1 MRRILTIAGL
11 DFQQMFR
18 DRGQLVSIFV
28 LPLLLTWVFGLAFG
42 AGGGS
47 GKATR
52 IPIADHDHS
61 AYSASMKASLDV
73 TGTYVAAPMS
83 ESEARAA
90 VRSGDAG
97 VAVIIPAGFGRD
109 VERGTTATVTTVR
122 DPGASESQAIVEVVR
137 GAAARIA
144 TNAKAAHVTGDAL
157 TLGGNGV
164 YPADAPDFRTVYAEA
179 DRFWSPTPPVGTDA
193 QAVRANSTH
202 TAELSAPASTQY
214 SLGFTVFFVLNIA
227 FAGAGGLLEERE
239 HGTLRRLLATPA
251 SRFEIVGGKVGGVA
265 AMAAFEATVLVGFG
279 ATLFR
284 VPWGSAPLAVVA
296 VLGSLVLAC
305 TGLAI
310 MCSVLVRTRSQLSA
324 IAPALTT
331 ALAMLGGCYW
341 PTEIT
346 PPAMQKLALG
356 TPTGWAMVGLK
367 NTVARGMG
375 LESVVVPCV
384 VLLGMAA
391 MFFAVGL
398 SRLRLE

>member
-1 MRRILTIAGL
+1 
-11 DFQQMFR
+11 
-18 DRGQLVSIFV
+18 
-28 LPLLLTWVFGLAFG
+28 
-42 AGGGS
+42 
-47 GKATR
+47 
-52 IPIADHDHS
+52 
-61 AYSASMKASLDV
+61 
-73 TGTYVAAPMS
+73 MS
-83 ESEARAA
+83 EADARAK
-90 VRSGDAG
+90 VQSGDAPA
-97 VAVIIPAGFGRD
+97 AVIIPAGFGRH
-109 VERGTTATVTTVR
+109 VERGTTATVVTVR
-122 DPGASESQAIVEVVR
+122 DPGSSEAQALVEVVR
-137 GAAARIA
+137 GATARLA

-157 TLGGNGV
+157 VLGGGGV
-164 YPADAPDFRTVYAEA
+164 YPSNAPDFRTLFAEA
-179 DRFWSPTPPVGTDA
+179 DRFWKPSPPVGTDA
-193 QAVRANSTH
+193 QVVRANATH
-202 TAELSAPASTQY
+202 TAELSAPATTQY

-227 FAGAGGLLEERE
+227 FSGAGGLLEERE

-251 SRFEIVGGKVGGVA
+251 SRFEIVGGKVTGVA
-265 AMAAFEATVLVGFG
+265 AMAAFEAAMLVGFG

-284 VPWGSAPLAVVA
+284 VPWGNAPLAVAA

-346 PPAMQKLALG
+346 PPFMQTVALL
-356 TPTGWAMVGLK
+356 TPTGWAMTGLK

-375 LESVVVPCV
+375 LDAVLLPCA

-391 MFFAVGL
+391 VAFAVGL